1 MSDNP
6 MAKHKRV
13 RRSKEE
19 DPTMETRILES
30 CVRKILSLLA
40 IGFGEAGSEV
50 QPQPP
55 PMLATMTGSSCSAQ
69 QLGACALAHEPIA
82 RLAGVVW

>member
-1 MSDNP
+1 MHGAQVRDMSDNP

-50 QPQPP
+50 CHTP
-55 PMLATMTGSSCSAQ
+55 SQ
-69 QLGACALAHEPIA
+69 QGCPRGKHHVQRSNDQRP
-82 RLAGVVW
+82 